1 MANIRKMS
9 GTPWHI
15 EQIHR
20 KKGSKNRKR
29 IDGRYDPK
37 KGGYITHKKDNYD
50 AILADTKDYY
60 ANRASREPVSL
71 GVWRKVYDPKTQ
83 EVYEE
88 KTILINGKRKKMR
101 RKLTKK

>member
-1 MANIRKMS
+1 MANIGKMS

-15 EQIHR
+15 EQIHQ

-37 KGGYITHKKDNYD
+37 KEGYITHKKDNYD
-50 AILADTKDYY
+50 AILADTKDYFD
-60 ANRASREPVSL
+60 NRASRESVSL

-83 EVYEE
+83 KYM
-88 KTILINGKRKKMR
+88 KK
-101 RKLTKK
+101 KQFS